1 MTAAE
6 FFKDLVILTF
16 SQIISLFA
24 GVFVFGLLIHFISH
38 LTFNSLGKAF
48 GNAGIYIV
56 AWLGTPI
63 HELGH
68 AIFCI
73 IFGHKITRIEFFRPD
88 PQTGTLGYV
97 NHQWHKNN
105 LWHILGNFFIG
116 IGPVIVGS
124 LALLGLFY
132 LLIPNAS
139 QAWQPIIAGASEI
152 GSDSSI
158 GSYLTILKD
167 SFLAFTR
174 LVFTTSNLSSWQFWV
189 FCYLAICVASN
200 IRLSWSDIRN
210 SLSGFG
216 CVIIPFVIA
225 NTIGLLAGIGSEKYF
240 PFNASSLSIM
250 YSLFILALIMTT
262 AGFILTYLI
271 AAVWVKLRHGI
282 MLRPL

>member
-189 FCYLAICVASN
+189 FCYLAVCVASN
-200 IRLSWSDIRN
+200 IRLSWSDIKN

-225 NTIGLLAGIGSEKYF
+225 NIIGLLAGIGSEKYF
-240 PFNASSLSIM
+240 PFTASSLSIM

>member
-24 GVFVFGLLIHFISH
+24 GAFVFGLLIHFISH

-68 AIFCI
+68 ALFCI

-105 LWHILGNFFIG
+105 PWHILGNFFIG

-132 LLIPNAS
+132 LLIPHAS

-225 NTIGLLAGIGSEKYF
+225 NIIGLLAGMGSEKYF
-240 PFNASSLSIM
+240 PFTASSLSIM

-271 AAVWVKLRHGI
+271 AVIWVKLRHGI
-282 MLRPL
+282 MLRPF

>member
-1 MTAAE
+1 MSAAE

-24 GVFVFGLLIHFISH
+24 GVFFFGLLIHFISH

-48 GNAGIYIV
+48 GNAGIYVV

-68 AIFCI
+68 ALFCI

-97 NHQWHKNN
+97 NHQWHKANP
-105 LWHILGNFFIG
+105 WHILGNFFIG

-152 GSDSSI
+152 GSDGSI
-158 GSYLTILKD
+158 GSYLTVLKD

-189 FCYLAICVASN
+189 FCYLAVCVASN
-200 IRLSWSDIRN
+200 IRLSWSDIKN

-225 NTIGLLAGIGSEKYF
+225 NIIGLLAGIGSEKYF
-240 PFNASSLSIM
+240 PFTASSLSIM

-282 MLRPL
+282 MLRPF

>member
-48 GNAGIYIV
+48 GNAGTYLV

-68 AIFCI
+68 ALFCV
-73 IFGHKITRIEFFRPD
+73 IFGHKITRIEFFKPD

-97 NHQWHKNN
+97 NHQWNKANP
-105 LWHILGNFFIG
+105 WQVLGNFFIG

-132 LLIPNAS
+132 LLIPHAS
-139 QAWQPIIAGASEI
+139 QAWEPTIAGANQI

-158 GSYLTILKD
+158 GGYLTVLKD

-200 IRLSWSDIRN
+200 IRLSWSDIKN

-225 NTIGLLAGIGSEKYF
+225 NIIGLLAGIGSEKYF
-240 PFNASSLSIM
+240 PFTASSLSIM

-271 AAVWVKLRHGI
+271 AAVWVKLRYGSI
-282 MLRPL
+282 LRPF